1 MKNKKRNHKRNKS
14 NKPKRMITINPNVK
28 EIAELE
34 KQGLV
39 SDANTGFKKGL
50 FVHINSRNRTISE
63 AGRMPVVWSKN
74 GSQRFEMYVQQ
85 RKTAGPMEYILFL
98 RSAIGIMSRDQLMAI
113 LTKTPELIANPNYV
127 VAIMRQLME
136 DGLMTMDFINEVL
149 DYEHPAWSQLEW
161 KTDDDLE
168 VDFVEGFL
176 ANPENKG
183 KRLEDAHAAFNA
195 LPTDLYRKVGQATVV
210 VATDEGEQKIKV
222 TMGVE
227 KAALDRGRYFLAICD
242 EGTSSFRT
250 SWLKLS
256 GWRNKPRSIE
266 GRPRDHKS
274 VGRLTPDWITQSK
287 LELAE
292 SALVSADPEVDVLSA
307 LKAGQTVTF

>member
-1 MKNKKRNHKRNKS
+1 
-14 NKPKRMITINPNVK
+14 MITINPDVK
-28 EIAELE
+28 EMAVLE

-39 SDANTGFKKGL
+39 SEHNTGFKKGL

-63 AGRMPVVWSKN
+63 AGRMPVVWGKN
-74 GSQRFEMYVQQ
+74 GGQKFEMYVQQ
-85 RKTAGPMEYILFL
+85 RKTAGPMEYILVL
-98 RSAIGIMSRDQLMAI
+98 RSIIGKMSRDGLMAF

-183 KRLEDAHAAFNA
+183 KSLEDAHAAFNA

-210 VATDEGEQKIKV
+210 VNTDKGEQEIKV

-227 KAALDRGRYFLAICD
+227 KAALDRGRYFLAVCD
-242 EGTSSFRT
+242 EKTSSFRT

-274 VGRLTPDWITQSK
+274 VARLTPDWITQSK

-292 SALVSADPEVDVLSA
+292 SALVSADPGVDVLSA
-307 LKAGQTVTF
+307 LKAGKTVKI

>member
-1 MKNKKRNHKRNKS
+1 
-14 NKPKRMITINPNVK
+14 
-28 EIAELE
+28 
-34 KQGLV
+34 
-39 SDANTGFKKGL
+39 
-50 FVHINSRNRTISE
+50 
-63 AGRMPVVWSKN
+63 MPVVYDKN
-74 GSQRFEMYVQQ
+74 GSQRFECYVQQ
-85 RKTAGPMEYILFL
+85 RRTAGPMEYILVL
-98 RSAIGIMSRDQLMAI
+98 RSTIGEMSRDGLMAF
-113 LTKTPELIANPNYV
+113 LTKTRELIANPNYV

-183 KRLEDAHAAFNA
+183 KSLEDAHAAFNA

-210 VATDEGEQKIKV
+210 VATDKGEQEIKV

-227 KAALDRGRYFLAICD
+227 KAALDRNRYFLAICD
-242 EGTSSFRT
+242 EKTSSFRT

-287 LELAE
+287 LELEE
-292 SALVSADPEVDVLSA
+292 SALVSADPGVDILSA
-307 LKAGQTVTF
+307 LKARQNC